1 MVFRR
6 SGGGVGDQSSPT
18 EYKRGVTHVE
28 NRLPREG
35 GREVVKRILQSLM
48 VLSGK
53 FYHDTSKIHWPPP
66 PPSLPPGEKRWQVPN
81 KRLSTSSGTNASNH
95 KVNSKNQPVQ
105 YGRTFQPVI
114 SKKKKMTIGLDS
126 IKRVSLFWKWKL
138 IWAKSL
144 LVLSFSLVKAAC
156 LRSMLS
162 KLV

>member
-6 SGGGVGDQSSPT
+6 SGGGVGGQSSPT

-66 PPSLPPGEKRWQVPN
+66 LPPSPQAKNDDRSQIKDWVLLVELTHQIIKSILRISLFN
-81 KRLSTSSGTNASNH
+81 TEEHSNR
-95 KVNSKNQPVQ
+95 S
-105 YGRTFQPVI
+105 FL
-114 SKKKKMTIGLDS
+114 KKKMTIGLDS